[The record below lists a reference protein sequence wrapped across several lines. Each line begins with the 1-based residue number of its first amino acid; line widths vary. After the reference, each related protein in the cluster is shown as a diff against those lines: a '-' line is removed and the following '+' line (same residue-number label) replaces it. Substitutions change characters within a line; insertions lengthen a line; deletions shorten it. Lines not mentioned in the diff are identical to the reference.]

1 MQHVAH
7 ELRVEQALMYTFL
20 GELMSLL
27 QEIDMLNLSAAE

>member
-7 ELRVEQALMYTFL
+7 ELRVEQALMFL
-20 GELMSLL
+20 GGLMSLL